1 MPLLLTVVLTTSVV
15 ASFALHG
22 FNTWDW
28 TTLLLL
34 TAGAV
39 LADFTAI
46 ETENLWLSGAMVC
59 LVLAAVI
66 LGPAPTV
73 VAGVTA
79 MTVSGAAR
87 LRSADRP
94 PLIMLYAN
102 VAWYAAFCFAAG
114 LAAHLV
120 ALTADDTTMA
130 TVAAVIVAYLV
141 ATGLNFCFHAYDVKV
156 FKGIGVREQFE
167 GLLVPILSSEAA
179 SLFLTCAAAAVYFEL
194 GVAGFAAAGA
204 ALLLFSWQTLKNL
217 KLRDANA
224 DLEKVN
230 ARLELS
236 NLQQVVHSLRI
247 LAMRDELTA
256 GHSAA
261 VGRYVRKFA
270 QHLDVPEHQW
280 PTYHRAAVLHDI
292 GKMAVPEAILQAPR
306 KPTDAE
312 WEILR
317 THPDQGAEITGRIDG
332 FQEVA
337 EIIRCHHEYFDGGG
351 YPRKLSGEEIP
362 LCSRMIGIA
371 DAYDVMTARAIYR
384 DPKSHADA
392 ASELRRCSGT
402 QFDPDLVEPFIKML
416 EDDPS
421 ILYAHAGD
429 EEFEDELS
437 LLLGQPA
444 IPVAPPEPGPQV
456 LRAAA

>member
-1 MPLLLTVVLTTSVV
+1 MPLLLTWVLFTSVV

-34 TAGAV
+34 TAGAI
-39 LADFTAI
+39 LADATAI

-73 VAGVTA
+73 VAGVAA
-79 MTVSGAAR
+79 MTFSAATR
-87 LRSADRP
+87 LNDENRP

-102 VAWYAAFCFAAG
+102 IAWYAAFCFAAG

-120 ALTADDTTMA
+120 LAAMEEGTTATA
-130 TVAAVIVAYLV
+130 VAVIAAYLV
-141 ATGLNFCFHAYDVKV
+141 ATGLNFSFHAYDVKV
-156 FKGIGVREQFE
+156 FKGVGVREQFE

-179 SLFLTCAAAAVYFEL
+179 SLFLTGAAAVVYFEV
-194 GVAGFAAAGA
+194 GVPGFAAAGA
-204 ALLLFSWQTLKNL
+204 GLLLFSWQTLKNL
-217 KLRDANA
+217 KLRDANEELGSA
-224 DLEKVN
+224 NE
-230 ARLELS
+230 RLALS
-236 NLQQVVHSLRI
+236 NLQQVVHTLRI

-270 QHLDVPEHQW
+270 QYLEVPDREW
-280 PTYHRAAVLHDI
+280 ATYHRAAVLHDI
-292 GKMAVPEAILQAPR
+292 GKMAVPESILQAPR

-312 WEILR
+312 WVILR
-317 THPDQGAEITGRIDG
+317 THPDQGAEITRQIDG

-337 EIIRCHHEYFDGGG
+337 EIIRCHHEYFDGTG

-384 DPKSHADA
+384 DPKSHAA
-392 ASELRRCSGT
+392 AAEELRRCAGT
-402 QFDPDLVEPFIKML
+402 QFDPELVEPFIKML
-416 EDDPS
+416 EDDPG

-429 EEFEDELS
+429 EEFENELR
-437 LLLGQPA
+437 LLLGLPTVPVPPLEALPPA
-444 IPVAPPEPGPQV
+444 IE
-456 LRAAA
+456 AAA